1 MSLTNMKVFN
11 ETIQTL
17 AIEALD
23 QLIDQFNAASAGA
36 IVLTSEG
43 FQGDFI
49 MRNAFSSL
57 SSARRRVDRYAS
69 NATQAATSLAQLQ
82 AIGVKVAGGFGPVL
96 FEPAQFS
103 WMAMNP
109 ADAVEAIAS
118 ALAEGM
124 LQDQLNTGIAACVAA
139 VEAQTTSTTY
149 DTNTGPIAYTDLNL
163 AHAKFGDA
171 SPSIVADVV
180 HSQTYHGLIGL
191 NLANAQNLFQAGGV
205 TVVDILNKRM
215 VVTDAPALLESP
227 STTTNDVKALG
238 LTAGA
243 ITVYDGSDLVTNF
256 DTTNGKLR
264 IESTFQAD
272 YSFGVALRGYAWD
285 TSAGGKS
292 PTDTELATGSNWT
305 KVATSIKHTAGVL
318 VIAQTRP

>member
-1 MSLTNMKVFN
+1 MSLSNMKVFN

-36 IVLTSEG
+36 IVLTAEG

-49 MRNAFSSL
+49 MRNMFSSL
-57 SSARRRVDRYAS
+57 ASARRRVDRYVTNSA
-69 NATQAATSLAQLQ
+69 QAATSLAQLQ
-82 AIGVKVAGGFGPVL
+82 SIGVKVAGGFGPVL

-103 WMAMNP
+103 WMEMNP
-109 ADAVEAIAS
+109 ADAVEAIAT

-124 LQDQLNTGIAACVAA
+124 LQDQLNTGIAAAVAA
-139 VEAQTTSTTY
+139 IEAQTTSTTY
-149 DTNTGPIAYTDLNL
+149 DTNTGPITYADLNL
-163 AHAKFGDA
+163 AHAKFGDQ
-171 SPSIVADVV
+171 SPSIVADVI

-191 NLANAQNLFQAGGV
+191 NLANAANLFQAGGV

-215 VVTDAPALLESP
+215 VVTDAPALLETP

-238 LTAGA
+238 LTQGA
-243 ITVYDGSDLVTNF
+243 ITVYDGSDLITNIQ
-256 DTTNGKLR
+256 TTNGKLR
-264 IESTFQAD
+264 IETTFQAD

-285 TSAGGKS
+285 TSAGGKT
-292 PTDTELATGSNWT
+292 PTDVELATGSNWT
-305 KVATSIKHTAGVL
+305 KVATSIKQTAGVL
-318 VIAQTRP
+318 VLAQTKP

>member
-36 IVLTSEG
+36 IVLTAEG

-49 MRNAFSSL
+49 MRNMFSSL
-57 SSARRRVDRYAS
+57 ASARRRVDRYAS
-69 NATQAATSLAQLQ
+69 NGAQAATSLAQLQ
-82 AIGVKVAGGFGPVL
+82 SIGVKVAGGFGPVL
-96 FEPAQFS
+96 FEPAQFD
-103 WMAMNP
+103 WMNLNP
-109 ADAVEAIAS
+109 AAAVEAIATS
-118 ALAEGM
+118 LAEGM
-124 LQDQLNTGIAACVAA
+124 LQDQLNTGIAAAVAA
-139 VEAQTTSTTY
+139 IEAQTTATTY
-149 DTNTGPIAYTDLNL
+149 DTNTGPINYADLNL

-171 SPSIVADVV
+171 STSIVADVI

-191 NLANAQNLFQAGGV
+191 NLANAAQLFQAGGV

-215 VVTDAPALLESP
+215 VVTDAPALLETP
-227 STTTNDVKALG
+227 STTTNDIKALG

-243 ITVYDGSDLVTNF
+243 VTVYDGSELVTNIA
-256 DTTNGKLR
+256 TTNGKLR
-264 IESTFQAD
+264 IETTFQAD
-272 YSFGVALRGYAWD
+272 YAFGVALRGYAWD

-292 PTDTELATGSNWT
+292 PTDAELATGSNWT
-305 KVATSIKHTAGVL
+305 KIATSIKHTAGVL
-318 VIAQTRP
+318 VIAQTKP